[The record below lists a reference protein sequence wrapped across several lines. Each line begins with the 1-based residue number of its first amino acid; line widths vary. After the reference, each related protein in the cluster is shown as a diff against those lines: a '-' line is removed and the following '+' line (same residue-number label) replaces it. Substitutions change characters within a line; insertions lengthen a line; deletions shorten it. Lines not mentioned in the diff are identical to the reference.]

1 MGRGGV
7 EKALDWVGE
16 DEEAEGEATDSWMRR
31 AAGGGEV
38 ARSRAGEVLSGSI
51 VLGGPSRSTRRRV
64 LGLWEDDLTG
74 SWRPWSLQGGPLFWG
89 YPSLDHETQ

>member
-16 DEEAEGEATDSWMRR
+16 DEEAEGEATDSWKRR

-64 LGLWEDDLTG
+64 LGLW
-74 SWRPWSLQGGPLFWG
+74 GG
-89 YPSLDHETQ
+89 